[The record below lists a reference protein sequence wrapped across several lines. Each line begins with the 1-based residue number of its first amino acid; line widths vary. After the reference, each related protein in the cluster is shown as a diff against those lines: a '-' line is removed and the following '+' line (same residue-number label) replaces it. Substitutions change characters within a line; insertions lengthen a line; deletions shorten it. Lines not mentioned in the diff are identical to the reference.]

1 MQQTCKNCDTTFLIT
16 EKDQEFYKRMEVSVP
31 TLCPECRT
39 QRRLAFRNDRSLYHS
54 KSALSG
60 KEIITMY
67 NPDYQFTVYDQKE
80 WYSDKWNPLDYGCE
94 FDFNRPFFDQFA
106 ELQKKVPR
114 FNVFNL
120 DTENCEYVNYAPH
133 CKNCYLLFGS
143 WFNEDC
149 LYGQTLNEC
158 KNCFDNLFV
167 DKSEFCYENIDCNNN
182 YNAKFCQN
190 SSNVTDSYFCFDCQ
204 RVQNC
209 IACWNLRDKSYH
221 IFNQPVSKE
230 KFEEE
235 QKKFASYQHIKNFK
249 QKFSELIMNEAIH
262 RDFIGQN
269 NQNVSGNFIFNC
281 KNAKYCFSVYRS
293 EDIAFCG
300 RLFEQKDTYD
310 FDGGGKGELLYENM
324 SNDFSYN
331 SISCTTCEHL
341 NDSHYCDLC
350 FNCQD
355 CFGSVGLRY
364 KKYCILNKQYSEE
377 QYKDLVVKII
387 KHMKQTK
394 EWGEFFP
401 IKFSPFAYNETLA
414 QEYFPI
420 IKEEADKKGYKWL
433 EKNNNSNVTS
443 ISKLPDNIEEVDD
456 NVLQQILVCE
466 SCQNNFKII
475 EKELKFY
482 KRQNLAIAHLCSNCR
497 HKSRMD
503 MRTPRKLWKSNCYQ
517 CNKDIETSYDPKR
530 PEKVYC
536 EKCYLKEVY

>member
-16 EKDQEFYKRMEVSVP
+16 EKDQDFYSRMEVSVP
-31 TLCPECRT
+31 TFCPECRT

-80 WYSDKWNPLDYGCE
+80 WYSDKWDPLDYGCE

-221 IFNQPVSKE
+221 IFNKPVSKE

-235 QKKFASYQHIKNFK
+235 QKKFASYKHIKNFK

-262 RDFIGQN
+262 IDFIGQN

-420 IKEEADKKGYKWL
+420 IKDEADTKGYKWL